1 MAVQPQSVPVR
12 IYDGDEHIV
21 LAAPL
26 PGVEAENISVTIAGS
41 KVTIIGEERG
51 PRQHERHVLVDEW
64 SIGPYR
70 REVSIP
76 QAINGSLT
84 NATYGNGGGACGSI
98 RRNATYWSCRCRSV
112 KKERRRRTPVF
123 SSVPLRQPAAS
134 ASVTPAVTFGRP
146 QRRKLENMAPRKVRD
161 IA

>member
-41 KVTIIGEERG
+41 KVTIIGDERG

-84 NATYGNGGGACGSI
+84 NATYGNGVLVLSMPK
-98 RRNATYWSCRCRSV
+98 R
-112 KKERRRRTPVF
+112 KEGE
-123 SSVPLRQPAAS
+123 AAS
-134 ASVTPAVTFGRP
+134 DTSFQLRPVAATRGERIGHTGSDIRPAHNAGT
-146 QRRKLENMAPRKVRD
+146 
-161 IA
+161 